1 MACLHL
7 KHTAMLQGVGGTA
20 MGSTQVRGGELA
32 WLKLSSSTFRHLKCL
47 FTSQAGLDI
56 SRYSCGLL
64 CADLMA
70 RCTVVIDY
78 ARSRL
83 AFVPSRRQDGLNKP

>member
-1 MACLHL
+1 
-7 KHTAMLQGVGGTA
+7 

-32 WLKLSSSTFRHLKCL
+32 WLQLNSSTFRRLKCL
-47 FTSQAGLDI
+47 LTSQAGLDI

-70 RCTVVIDY
+70 RCTVVLDY

-83 AFVPSRRQDGLNKP
+83 AFQERRQGGLLNKP

>member
-1 MACLHL
+1 
-7 KHTAMLQGVGGTA
+7 

-32 WLKLSSSTFRHLKCL
+32 WLQLSSSSTFRRLKCL
-47 FTSQAGLDI
+47 LTSQAGLDI
-56 SRYSCGLL
+56 SRYSSGLL

-83 AFVPSRRQDGLNKP
+83 AFMEDKID